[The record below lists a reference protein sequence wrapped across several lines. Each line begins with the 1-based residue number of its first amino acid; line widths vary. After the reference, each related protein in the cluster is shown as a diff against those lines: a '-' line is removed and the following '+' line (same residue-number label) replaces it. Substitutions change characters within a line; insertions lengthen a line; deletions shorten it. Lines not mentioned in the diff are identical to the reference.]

1 MASGD
6 GGVRPK
12 DAAVT
17 RSATGNVK
25 AVDYKQLSQGN
36 YDEARWDDNEFD
48 SGRSDQNYSDTG
60 LYHDQEKPE
69 VHLLGISR
77 KSLPQIRGDLDY
89 Q

>member
-36 YDEARWDDNEFD
+36 YDEARWDGNEFD
-48 SGRSDQNYSDTG
+48 SGRSDQNSDTG
-60 LYHDQEKPE
+60 LITTKRNRKFTCLEFPE
-69 VHLLGISR
+69 NPFP
-77 KSLPQIRGDLDY
+77 KSVVIWTFS
-89 Q
+89 

>member
-36 YDEARWDDNEFD
+36 YDEARWDGNEFD
-48 SGRSDQNYSDTG
+48 SGEVTRIRIPGFITTKRNRKFTC
-60 LYHDQEKPE
+60 LEFPE
-69 VHLLGISR
+69 NPFP
-77 KSLPQIRGDLDY
+77 KSVVIWTFS
-89 Q
+89 